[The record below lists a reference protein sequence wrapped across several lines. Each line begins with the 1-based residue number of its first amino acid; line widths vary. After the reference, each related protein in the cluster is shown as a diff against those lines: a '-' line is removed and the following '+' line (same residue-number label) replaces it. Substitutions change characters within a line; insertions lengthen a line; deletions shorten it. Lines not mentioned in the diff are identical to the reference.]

1 MLCSLRISN
10 YALID
15 SIELRLDRGLNIITG
30 ETGGG
35 KSIMLGALS
44 LLLGGRADTR
54 SIRHTDAK
62 SGIEAEFAVT
72 GNDALKAYCA
82 ANDIEWDDSSMI
94 LRREIAPS
102 GRSRSF
108 INDSPVTLEHL
119 RAVGLRL
126 VDIHSQHQNQLL
138 SDASFQLQII
148 DTLADNASRLDAY
161 SALYE
166 EYRSALQRLKM
177 TKAAVARD
185 RENADFMQFQLQRID
200 ELQLSPNEETEL
212 EQERESLGEAAEARA
227 GFDSALSLLSTDSDN
242 CMSLLS
248 RVADTIADL
257 GELIPAE
264 TNIATR
270 LETAR
275 IELSDIA
282 DTLESLAVRY
292 PDDAAS
298 RLDDIDERLAT
309 INSVLRRHSVSTVTE
324 LLEQAQKLRRRLE
337 RLDNSS
343 AIISELERRAR
354 QAKKAAV
361 EAAGEISGARNKAAA
376 EFARVLHDT
385 AVPLGMKN
393 LVCDIAVEPN
403 ELSST
408 GMDRVEFRF
417 AFNKNQTPVPVGIAA
432 SGGEIS
438 RLMLSI
444 KSIIAHRMSLPS
456 IIFDEVD
463 TGVSGD
469 VADRM
474 GRMMR
479 AIAANIQ
486 VIAITHLPQVAAK
499 GSSHFKVFK
508 HDTETSTVTHV
519 EQLSPEGRV
528 DEIAL
533 MLSGDTA
540 NPAARAAAEALLR
553 ACLD

>member
-1 MLCSLRISN
+1 
-10 YALID
+10 
-15 SIELRLDRGLNIITG
+15 
-30 ETGGG
+30 
-35 KSIMLGALS
+35 
-44 LLLGGRADTR
+44 
-54 SIRHTDAK
+54 
-62 SGIEAEFAVT
+62 
-72 GNDALKAYCA
+72 
-82 ANDIEWDDSSMI
+82 
-94 LRREIAPS
+94 
-102 GRSRSF
+102 
-108 INDSPVTLEHL
+108 
-119 RAVGLRL
+119 
-126 VDIHSQHQNQLL
+126 
-138 SDASFQLQII
+138 
-148 DTLADNASRLDAY
+148 
-161 SALYE
+161 
-166 EYRSALQRLKM
+166 
-177 TKAAVARD
+177 
-185 RENADFMQFQLQRID
+185 
-200 ELQLSPNEETEL
+200 
-212 EQERESLGEAAEARA
+212 
-227 GFDSALSLLSTDSDN
+227 
-242 CMSLLS
+242 
-248 RVADTIADL
+248 
-257 GELIPAE
+257 
-264 TNIATR
+264 
-270 LETAR
+270 
-275 IELSDIA
+275 
-282 DTLESLAVRY
+282 
-292 PDDAAS
+292 
-298 RLDDIDERLAT
+298 
-309 INSVLRRHSVSTVTE
+309 
-324 LLEQAQKLRRRLE
+324 
-337 RLDNSS
+337 
-343 AIISELERRAR
+343 
-354 QAKKAAV
+354 
-361 EAAGEISGARNKAAA
+361 
-376 EFARVLHDT
+376 
-385 AVPLGMKN
+385 MKN